1 MSQFL
6 NMSIMY
12 VFENASQ
19 GRITSRNNYARLKVL
34 FRKLTWGRKDLE
46 QIVKFNEKK
55 HLLKHAQA

>member
-1 MSQFL
+1 
-6 NMSIMY
+6 MY

-34 FRKLTWGRKDLE
+34 FRKLPWGRKDLE